1 MLLTP
6 ERVLG
11 LLPAAVEQRLEDV
24 RAHQAD
30 LLRLLGRRVRR
41 RLRMR
46 RQRRHLRH
54 HNLAVSGQDGG
65 VRHLRVVLRLH
76 LYRRKRIVALIN
88 LAQTP
93 IAVSDI
99 KGGGQLH
106 QNQPRLAKFKSIV
119 LRSCC
124 VLIPKLICH
133 AAHVN
138 QCQKGLGLP
147 TLSAR
152 ANNNCG
158 SGGSRRAR
166 GG

>member
-1 MLLTP
+1 MPHLKVKYSTTGRGFFFIPIVFSLSSSLLLTP

-54 HNLAVSGQDGG
+54 HNLAVPGQDGG

-76 LYRRKRIVALIN
+76 LCRRKGEADCRI
-88 LAQTP
+88 
-93 IAVSDI
+93 D
-99 KGGGQLH
+99 
-106 QNQPRLAKFKSIV
+106 
-119 LRSCC
+119 
-124 VLIPKLICH
+124 
-133 AAHVN
+133 
-138 QCQKGLGLP
+138 
-147 TLSAR
+147 
-152 ANNNCG
+152 
-158 SGGSRRAR
+158 
-166 GG
+166 